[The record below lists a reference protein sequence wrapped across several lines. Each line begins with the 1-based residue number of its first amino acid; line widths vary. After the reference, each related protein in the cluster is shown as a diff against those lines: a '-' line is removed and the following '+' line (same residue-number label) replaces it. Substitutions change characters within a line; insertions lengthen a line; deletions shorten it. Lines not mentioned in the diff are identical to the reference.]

1 MGFLLI
7 SQPVV
12 EASIQAKAKT
22 GALFIL
28 IHSLGVA
35 KNQLAFS
42 GFLHFAA
49 LLARLMVGQL
59 LVAIRESIFD
69 R

>member
-1 MGFLLI
+1 M
-7 SQPVV
+7 
-12 EASIQAKAKT
+12 KAKT
-22 GALFIL
+22 GALFSL
-28 IHSLGVA
+28 IHLMGVA

-49 LLARLMVGQL
+49 LLARLMVGL
-59 LVAIRESIFD
+59 LLAAIRESIFD